1 MVGRKS
7 LLRNPAGTR
16 PRPTAFLGVQMVT
29 RDWVMRDLKTFNL
42 VQIFSL
48 FIGLKSASAEPL
60 AAKLEDQGDV
70 KLERPPP
77 GLWEEGLGQGFRS
90 SAQTFTVEAGA
101 SQGFAILG
109 TRQVHNFGLLSLS
122 YSHMLGRTV
131 AQDHFYK
138 GNWELRGEL
147 FGGSQFS
154 PGSDW
159 IVGLTPHLRYNFA
172 TGSRFIPFFDL
183 GAGVTAT
190 SIGPPDLSNTFE
202 FNLQAAVGCNV
213 FLSDSLA
220 LTFDARYLHLSCA
233 GISHPN
239 LGVNGVLG
247 MAGLTFFF

>member
-1 MVGRKS
+1 
-7 LLRNPAGTR
+7 
-16 PRPTAFLGVQMVT
+16 
-29 RDWVMRDLKTFNL
+29 MRDLKSFSL
-42 VQIFSL
+42 VQIFSML
-48 FIGLKSASAEPL
+48 IGLKSAAAEPL
-60 AAKLEDQGDV
+60 APSVQDQSGV

-90 SAQTFTVEAGA
+90 SAQMFTVEAGA

-109 TRQVHNFGLLSLS
+109 TRQVHDFGLASVA

-131 AQDHFYK
+131 GQDHFYR

-154 PGSDW
+154 PGSEW
-159 IVGLTPHLRYNFA
+159 LVGLTPHLRYDFA
-172 TGSRFIPFFDL
+172 TGSLVVPFFDV

-190 SIGPPDLSNTFE
+190 SIGAPDLSNTFE
-202 FNLQAAVGCNV
+202 FNLQAAVGTHV
-213 FLSDSLA
+213 FLRDSLA
-220 LTFDARYLHLSCA
+220 LTFEARYLHLSCA

-247 MAGLTFFF
+247 MVGLTFLF